1 MTTTE
6 PAAAGPQPKTLQ
18 IKHRYTGAVLFECA
32 AESGMTMR
40 HVLERAVASGANLS
54 RSDLSGS
61 NLSYSNLSGSDLRG
75 SDLRGSDL
83 SGSDLRR
90 SDLSYSNLSGS
101 DLRGSDLRGSD
112 LRGSNLS
119 GKKLIGNRPFLSIG
133 PIGSRSDYLQA
144 FITDGGLMLRVGCFF
159 GNRDEFESAVTE
171 THGDNVHAV
180 EYRAALTLIDKHA
193 ELWTPAKEPA
203 PQNVEKEA
211 A

>member
-61 NLSYSNLSGSDLRG
+61 NLS
-75 SDLRGSDL
+75 
-83 SGSDLRR
+83 
-90 SDLSYSNLSGS
+90 
-101 DLRGSDLRGSD
+101 GSDLRGSD

-119 GKKLIGNRPFLSIG
+119 GSWKERLQRPQFLG
-133 PIGSRSDYLQA
+133 FLAGQP
-144 FITDGGLMLRVGCFF
+144 
-159 GNRDEFESAVTE
+159 
-171 THGDNVHAV
+171 
-180 EYRAALTLIDKHA
+180 AAT
-193 ELWTPAKEPA
+193 
-203 PQNVEKEA
+203 
-211 A
+211 